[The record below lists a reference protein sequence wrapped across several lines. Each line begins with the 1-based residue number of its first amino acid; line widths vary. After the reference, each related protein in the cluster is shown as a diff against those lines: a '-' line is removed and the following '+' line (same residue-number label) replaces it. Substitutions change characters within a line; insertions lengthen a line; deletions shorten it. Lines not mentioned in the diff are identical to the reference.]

1 MHVKYYRIDNKR
13 IDYNELTNNKMKIVL
28 KQLKL
33 YKFLD
38 QSTFFLVLFRK
49 KSIIFTDDLNNRILD
64 VFIKLEKP
72 FAILYY
78 LF

>member
-1 MHVKYYRIDNKR
+1 
-13 IDYNELTNNKMKIVL
+13 MKIVL